1 MFLPYSYTRKGS
13 KRGTEE
19 SRVETGNEREK
30 WIPQEGLTEKWLLSY
45 IRTPLLPQLH
55 IGKFKIS
62 TNMFTSARTERFM
75 ITSTR
80 PSPAA
85 ILGVHPAIISGQVT
99 NHVVDFGAT
108 IAAPVDDPA
117 AICISVYRDEG

>member
-1 MFLPYSYTRKGS
+1 MKEKSGSHKKALPRSGY
-13 KRGTEE
+13 
-19 SRVETGNEREK
+19 
-30 WIPQEGLTEKWLLSY
+30 LSY
-45 IRTPLLPQLH
+45 IRIPLLPQLH

-85 ILGVHPAIISGQVT
+85 ILGVHPAIISGEVT
-99 NHVVDFGAT
+99 NHVVDLGAT
-108 IAAPVDDPA
+108 IAAPVNDPA